1 MHTKKNPLTVW
12 KILAVNGF
20 LLLYLEKSR
29 CLFNYRACMAFQ
41 AVLCLIQGG
50 DDGLPAFSALQEIN
64 GGRYLWQH
72 GGKFKLALADIIPGL
87 VYGHVADGLFL
98 GRAVV

>member
-1 MHTKKNPLTVW
+1 MEIKAL
-12 KILAVNGF
+12 
-20 LLLYLEKSR
+20 KSKF
-29 CLFNYRACMAFQ
+29 LFNYRACMAFQ
-41 AVLCLIQGG
+41 TVLCLIQGG

-72 GGKFKLALADIIPGL
+72 GGEFKLALADIIPGL

>member
-1 MHTKKNPLTVW
+1 MGLVD
-12 KILAVNGF
+12 F
-20 LLLYLEKSR
+20 LLFYYETNLPESKYL
-29 CLFNYRACMAFQ
+29 FDDRAPMAFQ

-50 DDGLPAFSALQEIN
+50 DDGLPAFSAFQKIN

-72 GGKFKLALADIIPGL
+72 GGEFKLALADIIPGL

-98 GRAVV
+98 GRTVV